1 MIRNK
6 EKRGEKIV
14 RKYLKLD
21 CGLEKEDLDR
31 IAK

>member
-1 MIRNK
+1 MILNK
-6 EKRGEKIV
+6 DKVGEKIV

-21 CGLEKEDLDR
+21 CGLGKEAVDG